1 MLAHEYNSIDELTR
15 RKGFPTG
22 KFRTP
27 RATLQNR
34 VTFPILVPSIL
45 TLGVLRGVSKKFE
58 EVSRNSVFRLAHL
71 ENERMRQSEA
81 LNEFEAA
88 VLAAL
93 AQSPEKP
100 LLAADLVRGFRT
112 RASRSS
118 CIARIEQMERRGRVR
133 TSRFAGRILIHP
145 PVEE

>member
-1 MLAHEYNSIDELTR
+1 
-15 RKGFPTG
+15 
-22 KFRTP
+22 
-27 RATLQNR
+27 
-34 VTFPILVPSIL
+34 
-45 TLGVLRGVSKKFE
+45 
-58 EVSRNSVFRLAHL
+58 
-71 ENERMRQSEA
+71 MRQSEA

-133 TSRFAGRILIHP
+133 TSRFAGRILVHL

>member
-1 MLAHEYNSIDELTR
+1 
-15 RKGFPTG
+15 
-22 KFRTP
+22 
-27 RATLQNR
+27 
-34 VTFPILVPSIL
+34 
-45 TLGVLRGVSKKFE
+45 
-58 EVSRNSVFRLAHL
+58 
-71 ENERMRQSEA
+71 MRQSEA

-88 VLAAL
+88 VIAAL
-93 AQSPEKP
+93 AQSPEKTI
-100 LLAADLVRGFRT
+100 LAADLVREFRP

>member
-1 MLAHEYNSIDELTR
+1 MR
-15 RKGFPTG
+15 
-22 KFRTP
+22 P
-27 RATLQNR
+27 RSD
-34 VTFPILVPSIL
+34 IL
-45 TLGVLRGVSKKFE
+45 
-58 EVSRNSVFRLAHL
+58 ND
-71 ENERMRQSEA
+71 
-81 LNEFEAA
+81 FEAA

-118 CIARIEQMERRGRVR
+118 CIARIEQMERRGLVR